1 LAQPLKSDALYS
13 FIGYLLLL
21 GIVGGALE
29 GYDYLDQKGLIKH
42 TVETNLTAQGNCSS
56 ARANRVPRT
65 LLYNLW
71 EK

>member
-1 LAQPLKSDALYS
+1 MAQPLNSDALYS